1 METKANYV
9 IIGASTL
16 AVAILAI
23 LFGLWAAK
31 FTADTAW
38 NHYVVRFT
46 DSVIGLSRGSPV
58 LYNGVHV
65 GRVNELRLD
74 PKDVRNVIAE
84 IQVEATVP
92 IHEDTV
98 ATIRLTGLT
107 GTAAVQLR
115 GGTPGSPLLEPDED
129 DPPRIP
135 AEASPLT
142 TLLEQSEGI
151 VVTANRVVS
160 QLDALLSDENIQH
173 VNATLASVEQFTTG
187 ITETDADMARLLA
200 NAAEASEALPELVE
214 RLNGTTER
222 LDRVLATI
230 DRAVVEQLP
239 GMGEKLN
246 ATLANVESLSGR
258 IDAIIDSNQAALSQ
272 IGGVGMREVSGG
284 LEDLR
289 RLVRDLSAVVSQI
302 ERNPSEFLF
311 GGEQPEEYKP

>member
-9 IIGASTL
+9 IIGATTL
-16 AVAILAI
+16 AVAMLAI

-38 NHYVVRFT
+38 NHYEVRFT
-46 DSVIGLSRGSPV
+46 ESVIGLSRGSPV

-65 GRVNELRLD
+65 GRVNELHLD
-74 PKDVRNVIAE
+74 PEDVRKVIAE
-84 IQVEATVP
+84 IQVEAAVP
-92 IHEDTV
+92 IHQDTV

-115 GGTPGSPLLEPDED
+115 GGTPGSPLLEPDPD

-135 AEASPLT
+135 SESSPLT

-173 VNATLASVEQFTTG
+173 VNATLASVDQFTTG
-187 ITETDADMARLLA
+187 ITESDQDMARVLT
-200 NAAEASEALPELVE
+200 NAADASEALPELIE
-214 RLNGTTER
+214 RLSRTTER
-222 LDRVLATI
+222 LDRLLGTV
-230 DRAVVEQLP
+230 DRTVVEELP
-239 GMGEKLN
+239 GIAEKLN
-246 ATLANVESLSGR
+246 ATLANLESLSGR
-258 IDAIIDSNQAALSQ
+258 ADAIIGNNQEALSQ

-289 RLVRDLSAVVSQI
+289 RLVRDLSTVVNQI

-311 GGEQPEEYKP
+311 GGEQPEEYTP